1 MVIRYAAAALVIGAL
16 GAPSASAEKLNY
28 LPQIIDMT
36 ELIPPPP
43 PPGSDAQ
50 RIDLGDV
57 IDVQAARTE
66 RQVARAI
73 ADNVLSIY
81 RFEDVLGPNFK
92 RDNLPVTDAFI
103 EKAEADARAVLI
115 ATKNALQ
122 RPRPAAASAD
132 VLALGGT
139 PRLPTAYPSGGVV
152 FTTVA
157 SIVLAKM
164 VPEKRFELSERNRDH
179 ALNRVVLGQHFPRD
193 IRAGEIAGR

>member
-1 MVIRYAAAALVIGAL
+1 MVIRYAAAALLICAL
-16 GAPSASAEKLNY
+16 GAPPAAAEKLNY

-57 IDVQAARTE
+57 IDVQSARTE

-81 RFEDVLGPNFK
+81 RFDDVLGPNFK

-115 ATKNALQ
+115 AAKNALQ
-122 RPRPAAASAD
+122 RPRPAGASKD
-132 VLALGGT
+132 VVALGGT
-139 PRLPTAYPSGGVV
+139 PRLPTAYPSGGS
-152 FTTVA
+152 F
-157 SIVLAKM
+157 S
-164 VPEKRFELSERNRDH
+164 P
-179 ALNRVVLGQHFPRD
+179 P
-193 IRAGEIAGR
+193 

>member
-1 MVIRYAAAALVIGAL
+1 MVIRDAAAALVICGL
-16 GAPSASAEKLNY
+16 GGRPASAEKLNS

-66 RQVARAI
+66 RLVARAR

-81 RFEDVLGPNFK
+81 RFDDVLGPNFK

-103 EKAEADARAVLI
+103 EKAEADA
-115 ATKNALQ
+115 
-122 RPRPAAASAD
+122 
-132 VLALGGT
+132 
-139 PRLPTAYPSGGVV
+139 
-152 FTTVA
+152 
-157 SIVLAKM
+157 
-164 VPEKRFELSERNRDH
+164 
-179 ALNRVVLGQHFPRD
+179 
-193 IRAGEIAGR
+193 

>member
-1 MVIRYAAAALVIGAL
+1 MVIRYAAAALLIGAL

-81 RFEDVLGPNFK
+81 RFDDVLRPKFK
-92 RDNLPVTDAFI
+92 RENLPVTDALGRR
-103 EKAEADARAVLI
+103 KRTRA
-115 ATKNALQ
+115 
-122 RPRPAAASAD
+122 
-132 VLALGGT
+132 
-139 PRLPTAYPSGGVV
+139 PS
-152 FTTVA
+152 
-157 SIVLAKM
+157 
-164 VPEKRFELSERNRDH
+164 
-179 ALNRVVLGQHFPRD
+179 
-193 IRAGEIAGR
+193 